1 MLFLNGQIKVA
12 YYIECYKIS
21 LVFNDVTYLGRQK
34 IGTVLSTIVDV
45 NIYISVFKHYQLQM
59 LLLKC
64 SNTEIA
70 DIPLNSAIRLTWQDK
85 WEFAMKQEFS
95 RTDIYCLSRLFLS
108 HKKSTQFTV
117 SVWKLV
123 RWLQASPA
131 AVLLNGKGTGSGV
144 WYERTHFLGYT
155 MTCNWWR

>member
-1 MLFLNGQIKVA
+1 
-12 YYIECYKIS
+12 
-21 LVFNDVTYLGRQK
+21 
-34 IGTVLSTIVDV
+34 
-45 NIYISVFKHYQLQM
+45 M

-108 HKKSTQFTV
+108 HKKSPQFTV
-117 SVWKLV
+117 SAWKLV

-131 AVLLNGKGTGSGV
+131 PVLLKG
-144 WYERTHFLGYT
+144 
-155 MTCNWWR
+155 

>member
-1 MLFLNGQIKVA
+1 M
-12 YYIECYKIS
+12 S
-21 LVFNDVTYLGRQK
+21 
-34 IGTVLSTIVDV
+34 
-45 NIYISVFKHYQLQM
+45 IYISVFKHYQLQM

-131 AVLLNGKGTGSGV
+131 VVLLNGEGTGSGV

-155 MTCNWWR
+155 MTCNWWSKLHSSLTWHGILES

>member
-12 YYIECYKIS
+12 YYIKCYKIS
-21 LVFNDVTYLGRQK
+21 LVFNDVTYLDRQK

-70 DIPLNSAIRLTWQDK
+70 DIPLNSAIRLTWQDNENSLWNK
-85 WEFAMKQEFS
+85 SFRELTFIVCPDFF
-95 RTDIYCLSRLFLS
+95 CLTKNLLS
-108 HKKSTQFTV
+108 LLSA
-117 SVWKLV
+117 WKLV

-131 AVLLNGKGTGSGV
+131 PVLLNGEGTGSGV
-144 WYERTHFLGYT
+144 CYERTHFLGYT
-155 MTCNWWR
+155 MTCNWWS

>member
-12 YYIECYKIS
+12 YYIKCYKIS
-21 LVFNDVTYLGRQK
+21 LVFNDVTYLDRQK

-108 HKKSTQFTV
+108 HKKSPQFTV
-117 SVWKLV
+117 GVEAGSLTAGIARSCSTERWGDWQRSTVWENSLF
-123 RWLQASPA
+123 
-131 AVLLNGKGTGSGV
+131 GV
-144 WYERTHFLGYT
+144 Y
-155 MTCNWWR
+155 NDV